1 MRARMMRC
9 ARDERGSL
17 PMAIMVTTMGLVL
30 SVAMLPLVVRQ
41 VTSTRTLQDRSASM
55 NGAQVGLNTVMA
67 RVRAASETTA
77 SGSIDGRLED
87 MPPCDFKGDAGIEGT
102 GESLP
107 YEVKVTYYDQNGKE
121 LDCPLVELPTTAKVT
136 SVGAGSAGT
145 RSVSATYKFSTT
157 NNNIPGG
164 SIWVAS
170 PSDNPLCMDVK
181 STKVTLGASVVMQ
194 KCNGNSTQ
202 QFAYTEKLYLKLIN
216 SEGTVLADGTTA
228 EDGVCLF
235 SAVPHVSGGAVTL
248 QRCPS
253 TSNPTGTY
261 QWSLDGNSRFHS
273 TSASQ
278 AIENLC
284 INLKTANTPG
294 TTLVL
299 GTCTASNSLNV
310 WRSDPRIGAG
320 MAGDKTNQLVNFAQ
334 FSRCLDVT
342 NQSTTS
348 TYMIAWFCKQ
358 APTGVVDWNQ
368 IWEHP
373 VPDATKKEISKKGP
387 VVVTQN
393 GTKYCMKSP
402 LDTATNAY
410 VTVEKC
416 ATNYATAYAAKEDT
430 SAFGWTVVHN
440 TGNYATS
447 YRMLDNKGYC
457 LQPTDLAAAV
467 KDTHSDGTS
476 KVKVAV
482 CSSSELQKWNAPA
495 NLGEATPIYDVKED

>member
-1 MRARMMRC
+1 MRC
-9 ARDERGSL
+9 ARDDRGSL

-30 SVAMLPLVVRQ
+30 SVALLPLVVRQ
-41 VTSTRTLQDRSASM
+41 VTTTRSFKDRSTAL
-55 NGAQVGLNTVMA
+55 NGAQVGLDTVMA
-67 RVRAASETTA
+67 RVRAASEINL
-77 SGSIDGRLED
+77 SGSADGRLED
-87 MPPCDFKGDAGIEGT
+87 MPPCDFEGDAGIDGT
-102 GESLP
+102 GEKLL
-107 YEVKVTYYDQNGKE
+107 YKVKITYRDQDGDE
-121 LDCPLVELPTTAKVT
+121 LKCPLVALPTTADVT
-136 SVGAGSAGT
+136 SEGVSTAGT

-164 SIWVAS
+164 SIWIAS
-170 PSDNPLCMDVK
+170 STDKTLCMDVK
-181 STKVTLGASVVMQ
+181 SMPVAIDRAVVMQ
-194 KCNGNSTQ
+194 ACNGNSTQ

-216 SEGTVLADGTTA
+216 SEGTKLADGTIA
-228 EDGVCLF
+228 EDGVCLY
-235 SAVPHVSGGAVTL
+235 AATPHASGSAVTL
-248 QRCPS
+248 QRCPNTS
-253 TSNPTGTY
+253 TPTGLY
-261 QWSLDGNSRFHS
+261 QWSLDGNSQFHS
-273 TSASQ
+273 TNSSRG
-278 AIENLC
+278 IESFC
-284 INLKTANTPG
+284 INLKAANTVGTPLILG
-294 TTLVL
+294 SCGGSTTL
-299 GTCTASNSLNV
+299 SV

-342 NQSTTS
+342 NQNVGYS
-348 TYMIAWFCKQ
+348 YMIAWFCKQ

-402 LDTATNAY
+402 LSTATNAY

-416 ATNYATAYAAKEDT
+416 ATNYATAYASKDDT
-430 SAFGWTVVHN
+430 SAFGWTVYHD

-447 YRMLDNKGYC
+447 YRIVDNKGYC
-457 LQPTDLAAAV
+457 LQPTDLNATV

-476 KVKVAV
+476 KVKVGV

-495 NLGEATPIYDVKED
+495 NLNVATPISNVREN